1 MYILYFEIINIQM
14 YENLVW
20 VWFVPLGAHPWGVRA
35 RGAWRETLWAGSSC
49 CCHQP
54 NPSCCPRVGLTAVR
68 EREQCCR
75 ALSLPCSLAAP
86 ACLLQPVNRR
96 WQCLFSHAAVGGR
109 AQPGKTSPA
118 PSILWEWQWAG
129 ITMLQLRTAVPLS
142 ALAAFPLITWILGI
156 PQSHW
161 VLGCSSTFARL
172 IHLFSRRDLS
182 LCFSHDSIF

>member
-1 MYILYFEIINIQM
+1 MKTWFGSDLSHWVLIPGEW
-14 YENLVW
+14 ELVVPGEKHSGLEAAVVATSQTLLAALEW
-20 VWFVPLGAHPWGVRA
+20 VWLQ
-35 RGAWRETLWAGSSC
+35 AGNVSSAA
-49 CCHQP
+49 
-54 NPSCCPRVGLTAVR
+54 GF
-68 EREQCCR
+68 
-75 ALSLPCSLAAP
+75 CSLAAP

-96 WQCLFSHAAVGGR
+96 WQCLFSRASVGGR

-142 ALAAFPLITWILGI
+142 ALAAFSLITWILGI